1 MKGLFLE
8 KDLEHQNKAV
18 ENIVKVF
25 FKLNSFSSENV
36 YHKISNPIFNNIT
49 KTTEGIY
56 QNQII
61 PSGQY
66 YNNIS
71 TCQTEN
77 GIKQKPKIE
86 SNIIDIMMETGT
98 GKTYT
103 YTKSIFELNKLYN
116 IFKFIIIVPTLS
128 IKAGTITF
136 LKSDSCREHFKELY
150 NKTLSLYVVESQKSN
165 KSNKE
170 FMPSSIVEFVNAE
183 SFKNTI
189 DVLIING
196 GMINS
201 ETLQKTYDKKIL
213 DIYSSPF
220 EALAAT
226 KPFIIIDEPHK
237 FMQSNKTWEN
247 IKKIEGQFILR
258 FGATFQEYENLIY
271 NLTAVDAFNANLVK
285 GVEAHIIEFE
295 DAKNAIVK
303 LNSIEE
309 NEATFELIENEKT
322 KTIKLQKTESMQKVH
337 PELDDLTI
345 DNILKNSVV
354 LSNGLILKK
363 GDKINP
369 YAYAEK
375 LQEIMIQKAI
385 KNHFEI
391 EKKFLKRDIK
401 IKPLTL
407 FFIDNIEEYRNK
419 DGYLRKT
426 LEACVEAEIKEL
438 LKTEQDEFYKQYL
451 EKTLNNLSL
460 THAGYFSKDN
470 TEKDE
475 VIEKEIEEILHD
487 KEALLDLENPRRF
500 IFSKWTLKEGW
511 DNPNI
516 FQICKLRSSGS
527 EISKIQEVGRG
538 LRLPV
543 NEFGNRVKDE
553 QFFLNYF
560 VDFTEND
567 FVEKLTKE
575 INKKSGILIDDEPK
589 VLTEQVIK
597 KICEVYKMP
606 KEDFLILLDNNKVIN
621 RLNEFLPNGFE
632 FLKQNFPQAFEGVQH
647 SKIHKANEKK
657 NIITIK
663 TEKYEA
669 IKELWEK
676 LNEKILINYKI
687 NEQDLKE
694 LLVEFFKN
702 QEENFSL
709 NKINE
714 KIAKIEVKGSKVIE
728 KDSQVAFNR
737 KAYDITDLKFNDFL
751 KQFSEELNISAKILI
766 QAIKEANIDASKYF
780 NQVALRILTENFI
793 LFLSKEIVEKKLIT
807 YKKTSDNI
815 HPTKLTD
822 AEGNILNEIP
832 SYDIGTN
839 FSKEKT
845 ADSYLFNELYFDSDL
860 EKINIKEE
868 IEEVEAFF
876 KIPKN
881 SVCIPIADGRTYSPD
896 FAYVIKMSDGTK
908 KYLVIETKSCLKE
921 ENLAKEEKIKIDCAQ
936 LLFDDFI
943 KFETQFENDSIISIV
958 ESLAGEN

>member
-1 MKGLFLE
+1 M
-8 KDLEHQNKAV
+8 
-18 ENIVKVF
+18 
-25 FKLNSFSSENV
+25 
-36 YHKISNPIFNNIT
+36 
-49 KTTEGIY
+49 
-56 QNQII
+56 
-61 PSGQY
+61 
-66 YNNIS
+66 
-71 TCQTEN
+71 
-77 GIKQKPKIE
+77 
-86 SNIIDIMMETGT
+86 
-98 GKTYT
+98 
-103 YTKSIFELNKLYN
+103 
-116 IFKFIIIVPTLS
+116 
-128 IKAGTITF
+128 
-136 LKSDSCREHFKELY
+136 
-150 NKTLSLYVVESQKSN
+150 
-165 KSNKE
+165 
-170 FMPSSIVEFVNAE
+170 
-183 SFKNTI
+183 
-189 DVLIING
+189 
-196 GMINS
+196 
-201 ETLQKTYDKKIL
+201 
-213 DIYSSPF
+213 
-220 EALAAT
+220 
-226 KPFIIIDEPHK
+226 
-237 FMQSNKTWEN
+237 
-247 IKKIEGQFILR
+247 
-258 FGATFQEYENLIY
+258 
-271 NLTAVDAFNANLVK
+271 
-285 GVEAHIIEFE
+285 
-295 DAKNAIVK
+295 
-303 LNSIEE
+303 
-309 NEATFELIENEKT
+309 
-322 KTIKLQKTESMQKVH
+322 
-337 PELDDLTI
+337 
-345 DNILKNSVV
+345 
-354 LSNGLILKK
+354 
-363 GDKINP
+363 
-369 YAYAEK
+369 
-375 LQEIMIQKAI
+375 
-385 KNHFEI
+385 
-391 EKKFLKRDIK
+391 
-401 IKPLTL
+401 
-407 FFIDNIEEYRNK
+407 
-419 DGYLRKT
+419 
-426 LEACVEAEIKEL
+426 
-438 LKTEQDEFYKQYL
+438 
-451 EKTLNNLSL
+451 
-460 THAGYFSKDN
+460 
-470 TEKDE
+470 
-475 VIEKEIEEILHD
+475 
-487 KEALLDLENPRRF
+487 
-500 IFSKWTLKEGW
+500 KEGW

-589 VLTEQVIK
+589 VLTEQIIK

-687 NEQDLKE
+687 NEQDLKD

-737 KAYDITDLKFNDFL
+737 KVYDITDLKFNDFL
-751 KQFSEELNISAKILI
+751 KQFSEELNINANTLM
-766 QAIKEANIDASKYF
+766 QAIKEVNIDISKYF

-807 YKKTSDNI
+807 YEKTSDNI

-822 AEGNILNEIP
+822 AEGNILNEIS

-868 IEEVEAFF
+868 IEEVKAFF

-896 FAYVIKMSDGTK
+896 FAYVIKMPNGEK
-908 KYLVIETKSCLKE
+908 KYLVVETKSCLKE
-921 ENLAKEEKIKIDCAQ
+921 ENLAIEEKIKIDCAQ
-936 LLFDDFI
+936 FLFNDFI

-958 ESLAGEN
+958 ESLAKK

>member
-25 FKLNSFSSENV
+25 YKLNSFSSENI
-36 YHKISNPIFNNIT
+36 YHKISNPIFNKIT
-49 KTTEGIY
+49 KTAEGIY

-66 YNNIS
+66 YNNILS
-71 TCQTEN
+71 CQTEN

-237 FMQSNKTWEN
+237 FMQTKKTWEN
-247 IKKIEGQFILR
+247 IKKFEGQFILR

-309 NEATFELIENEKT
+309 NEAIFELIENEKT

-337 PELDDLTI
+337 PELDELTI

-451 EKTLNNLSL
+451 EKTLSNLSL

-589 VLTEQVIK
+589 VLTEQIIK

-663 TEKYEA
+663 TEKYEV

-687 NEQDLKE
+687 NEQDLKD

-737 KAYDITDLKFNDFL
+737 KIYNITDLKFNDFL

-793 LFLSKEIVEKKLIT
+793 LFLSKQIVEKKLIT
-807 YKKTSDNI
+807 YEKTSDNI

-822 AEGNILNEIP
+822 AEGNILNEIS

-868 IEEVEAFF
+868 IEEVEAFL

-896 FAYVIKMSDGTK
+896 FAYVIKMPDGEK
-908 KYLVIETKSCLKE
+908 KYLVVETKSCLKE
-921 ENLAKEEKIKIDCAQ
+921 ENLAKEEKIKI
-936 LLFDDFI
+936 DFI

-958 ESLAGEN
+958 ESLAKE